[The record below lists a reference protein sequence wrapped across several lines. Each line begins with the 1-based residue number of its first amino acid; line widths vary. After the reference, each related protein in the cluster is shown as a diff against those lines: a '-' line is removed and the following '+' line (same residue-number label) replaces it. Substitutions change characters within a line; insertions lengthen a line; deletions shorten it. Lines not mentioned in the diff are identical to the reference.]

1 MKLYVFDL
9 GSLTSDRNLMVS
21 MSHIAKIDNP
31 NCANSLMEFPVPGFL
46 IETDEGYILYDTGC
60 HPECMG
66 ENGRWPE
73 EFQKQVYFQG
83 DETNWIVYQLEQL
96 GVKPEEIKTV
106 IISHMHNDHAGCI
119 EYFPNA
125 EFIVHRDEFDASIRC
140 YATHRYMDSYIWK
153 DTDVWIRQ
161 EHKWKFL
168 ETADGDYEVEP
179 GVTILNLGAGHARGV
194 LALMIELENTGTIIL
209 TSDAVYCSDNY
220 EWERAP
226 GVIYDTIGWRRSLK
240 RIKRLAKEK
249 NAQVWLGHDRKQ
261 FDTLKLSPK
270 FYYD

>member
-1 MKLYVFDL
+1 MQ
-9 GSLTSDRNLMVS
+9 
-21 MSHIAKIDNP
+21 
-31 NCANSLMEFPVPGFL
+31 L
-46 IETDEGYILYDTGC
+46 I
-60 HPECMG
+60 
-66 ENGRWPE
+66 
-73 EFQKQVYFQG
+73 
-83 DETNWIVYQLEQL
+83 
-96 GVKPEEIKTV
+96 V
-106 IISHMHNDHAGCI
+106 IWTRIYG
-119 EYFPNA
+119 
-125 EFIVHRDEFDASIRC
+125 
-140 YATHRYMDSYIWK
+140 K
-153 DTDVWIRQ
+153 IRQ

-249 NAQVWLGHDRKQ
+249 NAQVWFGHDRKQ